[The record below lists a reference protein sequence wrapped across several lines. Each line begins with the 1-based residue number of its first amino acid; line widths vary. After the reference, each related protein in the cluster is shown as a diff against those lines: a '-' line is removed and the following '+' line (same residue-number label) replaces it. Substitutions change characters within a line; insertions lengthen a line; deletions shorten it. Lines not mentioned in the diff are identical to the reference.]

1 MLSQRL
7 LDAINA
13 DRENCDEDMDLSPRV
28 WYPNLMELY
37 DVLIE
42 LENNPTMQNYDR
54 WGLPRPNG
62 IHSIGTRNAD
72 TKTTV
77 QEEHKG

>member
-7 LDAINA
+7 LDALNA

-28 WYPNLMELY
+28 WYPNVMELY
-37 DVLIE
+37 DVLIN

-54 WGLPRPNG
+54 WGLPRPHG
-62 IHSIGTRNAD
+62 IHSMVGNDNAD
-72 TKTTV
+72 TKDTV
-77 QEEHKG
+77 QEEH